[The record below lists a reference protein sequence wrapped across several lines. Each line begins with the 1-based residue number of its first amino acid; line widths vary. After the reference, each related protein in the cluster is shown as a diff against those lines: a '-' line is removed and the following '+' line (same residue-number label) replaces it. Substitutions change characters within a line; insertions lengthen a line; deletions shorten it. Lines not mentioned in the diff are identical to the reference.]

1 MYSHKIK
8 IISHRLQ
15 TQKMQKL
22 AELALLFGPGI
33 KCLNSI
39 LKTKQKKFFFK
50 LLLFSPK
57 VFPLLTF
64 HAIRRLWGWT
74 KQAKNFAFNFFLKE
88 IWIDEKKITY
98 GYVYL
103 VKSTYTSVVCLCHN
117 CKILKL
123 VYPISQRVF
132 LNVW

>member
-1 MYSHKIK
+1 VFKFDI
-8 IISHRLQ
+8 
-15 TQKMQKL
+15 
-22 AELALLFGPGI
+22 E
-33 KCLNSI
+33 N
-39 LKTKQKKFFFK
+39 KTKKVFFQIVIILTEGLPSPYVSCHKEVMGLNETSKKFRIQ
-50 LLLFSPK
+50 L
-57 VFPLLTF
+57 
-64 HAIRRLWGWT
+64 
-74 KQAKNFAFNFFLKE
+74 FLKE

-117 CKILKL
+117 CNILKW